1 MRYLKEYINTF
12 SPYPDQIILKRV
24 KHGIYYQGKCHNIP
38 NKYLSYYVLEHTRLT
53 NSSKVEFM
61 IVEDIDI

>member
-1 MRYLKEYINTF
+1 MKYLKEYINTF
-12 SPYPDQIILKRV
+12 SPYPDQIILKKV
-24 KHGIYYQGKCHNIP
+24 KHGIYYQGKCNSIP

-61 IVEDIDI
+61 IVEDMGL